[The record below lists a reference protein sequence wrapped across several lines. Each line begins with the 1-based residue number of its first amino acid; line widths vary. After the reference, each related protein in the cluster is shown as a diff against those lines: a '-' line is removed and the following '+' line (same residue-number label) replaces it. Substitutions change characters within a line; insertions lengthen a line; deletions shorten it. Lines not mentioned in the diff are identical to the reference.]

1 MDHVSPM
8 HPTLEQLDAG
18 LDHLRSSPADDGIV
32 ELALRRPGLGERE
45 VLERAELRTG
55 VGVVG
60 DNYLERG
67 SSSTPDG
74 SAHPEAQLNIMSS
87 RAVDLVAAG
96 DRARWS
102 LAGDQFFVDLDLSVD
117 NLPAG
122 TRLRIGTAVIE
133 VSAKPH
139 TGCAKFRERF
149 GVDAARWINQN
160 RDERR
165 RGLCAMVVEDGVVRP
180 GDSIAKLPRSLPRE

>member
-1 MDHVSPM
+1 MGRVSETAS

-18 LDHLRSSPADDGIV
+18 LVQLAASPADHGTVDLV
-32 ELALRRPGLGERE
+32 LRRPDLGERE
-45 VLERAELRTG
+45 ALDVAELRVG

-67 SSSTPDG
+67 SKHTPDG
-74 SAHPEAQLNIMSS
+74 SAHPEAQLNIMNS
-87 RAVDLVAAG
+87 RAIDLVASG
-96 DRARWS
+96 DRERWL

-117 NLPAG
+117 NLPVG

-133 VSAKPH
+133 VAAKPH

-149 GVDAARWINQN
+149 GMDATRWINQSK
-160 RDERR
+160 EQRR
-165 RGLCAMVVEDGVVRP
+165 RGLCAMVVEDGVVRT
-180 GDSIAKLPRSLPRE
+180 GDSISKLS

>member
-1 MDHVSPM
+1 MGLVSPTL
-8 HPTLEQLDAG
+8 PTIEQLDAG
-18 LDHLRSSPADDGIV
+18 LEHLRSSPADHGTV
-32 ELALRRPGLGERE
+32 VLALRRPGLGERE
-45 VLERAELRTG
+45 VLERADLRVG

-60 DNYLERG
+60 DNYVERG

-149 GVDAARWINQN
+149 GVDAARWINQG

-180 GDSIAKLPRSLPRE
+180 GDSIAKLP

>member
-1 MDHVSPM
+1 MGRVSDTAS
-8 HPTLEQLDAG
+8 HPTLDQLDAG
-18 LDHLRSSPADDGIV
+18 IDHLRRSPADDGTV
-32 ELALRRPGLGERE
+32 ELVLRRPALGERE
-45 VLERAELRTG
+45 VLDRAELRVG

-67 SSSTPDG
+67 SAQTPDG

-87 RAVDLVAAG
+87 RAIDIVAAG
-96 DRARWS
+96 DRNRWP

-117 NLPAG
+117 NLPVG

-133 VSAKPH
+133 IAAKPH

-149 GVDAARWINQN
+149 GVDAARWVNQSK
-160 RDERR
+160 EQRR
-165 RGLCAMVVEDGVVRP
+165 RGLCAMVVEDGIVGT
-180 GDSIAKLPRSLPRE
+180 GDAIVKLS